1 MLGADVNPTDKEPYM
16 NRKTALTLALASA
29 FALSTYTAYADGE
42 KKEGEAP
49 QLISQSDEQSDG
61 KKEGEA
67 PQLISQSDEQSD
79 GKKEGEAPQLISQS
93 DEQSDGNKEAPKPER
108 AA

>member
-1 MLGADVNPTDKEPYM
+1 M

-29 FALSTYTAYADGE
+29 FALSTYAAYADDE
-42 KKEGEAP
+42 KKEGQAP

-61 KKEGEA
+61 T
-67 PQLISQSDEQSD
+67 
-79 GKKEGEAPQLISQS
+79 
-93 DEQSDGNKEAPKPER
+93 KEAPKPER

>member
-1 MLGADVNPTDKEPYM
+1 M
-16 NRKTALTLALASA
+16 NRKTALALALASA
-29 FALSTYTAYADGE
+29 FTLSTYAAYADEE

-79 GKKEGEAPQLISQS
+79 GRKETPR
-93 DEQSDGNKEAPKPER
+93 PELT
-108 AA
+108 A